1 MQYIIYEKNH
11 TILNDTDSKHSSSCR
26 FWGHNLQFQV
36 IDLCTLLSIY
46 SSFWEKTLLCLW
58 LIHCY
63 YHSCSVAKPKGFA
76 RKNTTSYLGSYNVL
90 TSNDNQSLWCNV
102 LNFPSE
108 KCKKYINAILWC
120 LRETHGN
127 FTNSFDRLLGHFNV
141 YVMNMS
147 TVE

>member
-1 MQYIIYEKNH
+1 MLGTWNNVIYNLWKKSHNSKWHWLKKNIPPVVVFEDIICSLYS
-11 TILNDTDSKHSSSCR
+11 L
-26 FWGHNLQFQV
+26 
-36 IDLCTLLSIY
+36 Y
-46 SSFWEKTLLCLW
+46 SSFWEKTLLCPW

-76 RKNTTSYLGSYNVL
+76 RKNTNSYLGLYNVL

-102 LNFPSE
+102 FNFPGE
-108 KCKKYINAILWC
+108 KCKKYINTVLWC